1 MRKNNNQNIIDLTR
15 VIAHGDSGVEFSTAK
30 TLIEDGWN
38 AKTLHLYSHSG
49 THMDAPVHFEV
60 NEQTI
65 DTISVNR
72 FIGKAWLVDLSFVK
86 PKHEI
91 TVEDL
96 GLVAAK
102 FEEGDSLLIRTGW
115 SIFFGTQKYRD
126 ELPRISK
133 ELAIWCGKKK
143 VNMLGVE
150 PPSVADVNNIKAV
163 TEIHQILMK
172 NNVIIIEG
180 LVNLEKIKTDNITL
194 IALPLKINEG
204 DGAPARVIAIE
215 EI

>member
-1 MRKNNNQNIIDLTR
+1 MRKSHNQNIIDLTR

-30 TLIEDGWN
+30 TLNEDGWN

-72 FIGKAWLVDLSFVK
+72 FIGKAWLVDLSFVI

-91 TVEDL
+91 TIEDL
-96 GLVAAK
+96 GLVAK
-102 FEEGDSLLIRTGW
+102 KIKEGDSLLIRTGW
-115 SIFFGTQKYRD
+115 NAFFGTQKYRD

-133 ELAIWCGKKK
+133 ELAIWCGEKKI
-143 VNMLGVE
+143 NMIGVE

-172 NNVIIIEG
+172 NS
-180 LVNLEKIKTDNITL
+180 
-194 IALPLKINEG
+194 
-204 DGAPARVIAIE
+204 
-215 EI
+215 